1 MCIKNDNL
9 FDVSVLHDTLC
20 LVDNLTKC
28 ISLGI
33 LSGMENQDLV
43 RSKSSEFF
51 ERYGRAEDTNV
62 KLNLALLIV
71 GGVAIILVFAVIF
84 VASRP
89 RPIHYIP
96 GAISAGVSYPNQ
108 IPKSSVVSFATS
120 WLMNWSNFTP
130 ETVESVYARS
140 IIYMAPGLL
149 SRTRAKLS
157 SEIQKVHSDRIS
169 SIYTLKQDPT
179 VSENNRGFD
188 VFFTGKRGV
197 YMGKEQLSIQD
208 VQYFISIDRVPPTEA
223 NPYGLVV
230 NDLKQEILSE
240 TKQ

>member
-1 MCIKNDNL
+1 MD
-9 FDVSVLHDTLC
+9 
-20 LVDNLTKC
+20 
-28 ISLGI
+28 
-33 LSGMENQDLV
+33 NQDLV

-51 ERYGRAEDTNV
+51 ERYGRAEESNV

-71 GGVAIILVFAVIF
+71 GAVAIILVFAVIY

-96 GAISAGVSYPNQ
+96 GAISAGVSYPDQ

-120 WLMNWSNFTP
+120 WLMNWSNFSP

-149 SRTRAKLS
+149 SKTRAKLS
-157 SEIQKVHSDRIS
+157 SEIQQVHSDRIS
-169 SIYTLKQDPT
+169 SIYTLMQDPT
-179 VSENNRGFD
+179 VLESGHGFD
-188 VFFTGKRGV
+188 VSFAGKRGV

-208 VQYFISIDRVPPTEA
+208 VQYVVSIERVPPTDV
-223 NPYGLVV
+223 NPYGLLI
-230 NDLKQEILSE
+230 NDLKKEIISE

>member
-1 MCIKNDNL
+1 MD
-9 FDVSVLHDTLC
+9 SQE
-20 LVDNLTKC
+20 
-28 ISLGI
+28 S
-33 LSGMENQDLV
+33 V

-62 KLNLALLIV
+62 RLHFALIIV
-71 GGVAIILVFAVIF
+71 SLVAIVLVFAIIF

-89 RPIHYIP
+89 RAIHYIP

-108 IPKSSVVSFATS
+108 IPKSSIVSFATS

-140 IIYMAPGLL
+140 IVYMSPALL
-149 SRTRAKLS
+149 SQTRAKLA
-157 SEIQKVHSDRIS
+157 SEIQQVHSDRIS
-169 SIYTLKQDPT
+169 SIYTLKEDPAVT
-179 VSENNRGFD
+179 NNDRGFD
-188 VFFTGKRGV
+188 VSFSGKRGV

-208 VQYFISIDRVPPTEA
+208 VSYVININQVPPTDD
-223 NPYGLVV
+223 NPYGLVI
-230 NDLKQEILSE
+230 NDLKKEITSE

>member
-1 MCIKNDNL
+1 MD
-9 FDVSVLHDTLC
+9 SQ
-20 LVDNLTKC
+20 
-28 ISLGI
+28 
-33 LSGMENQDLV
+33 EAV
-43 RSKSSEFF
+43 RSKSSGFF

-62 KLNLALLIV
+62 RLHFALIV
-71 GGVAIILVFAVIF
+71 VSTVAIVLVFAIIF

-89 RPIHYIP
+89 RAIHYIP

-108 IPKSSVVSFATS
+108 IPKSSIVSFATS

-140 IIYMAPGLL
+140 IVYMSPALL
-149 SRTRAKLS
+149 SQTRAKLA
-157 SEIQKVHSDRIS
+157 SEIQQVHSDRIS
-169 SIYTLKQDPT
+169 SIYTLKEDPA
-179 VSENNRGFD
+179 VSNNDRGFD
-188 VFFTGKRGV
+188 VSFSGKRGV

-208 VQYFISIDRVPPTEA
+208 VSYVININQVPPTDA

-230 NDLKQEILSE
+230 NDLKKEITSE

>member
-1 MCIKNDNL
+1 MD
-9 FDVSVLHDTLC
+9 SQE
-20 LVDNLTKC
+20 
-28 ISLGI
+28 S
-33 LSGMENQDLV
+33 V

-62 KLNLALLIV
+62 RLHFALIIV
-71 GGVAIILVFAVIF
+71 SLVAIVLVFAIIF

-89 RPIHYIP
+89 RAIHYIP

-108 IPKSSVVSFATS
+108 IPKSSIVSFATS

-140 IIYMAPGLL
+140 IVYMSPALL
-149 SRTRAKLS
+149 SQTRAKLA
-157 SEIQKVHSDRIS
+157 SEIQQVHSDRIS
-169 SIYTLKQDPT
+169 SIYTLKEDPAVT
-179 VSENNRGFD
+179 NNDRGFD
-188 VFFTGKRGV
+188 VSFSGKRGV

-208 VQYFISIDRVPPTEA
+208 VSYVININQVPPTDA

-230 NDLKQEILSE
+230 NDLKKEITSE

>member
-1 MCIKNDNL
+1 
-9 FDVSVLHDTLC
+9 
-20 LVDNLTKC
+20 
-28 ISLGI
+28 
-33 LSGMENQDLV
+33 METQESV

-51 ERYGRAEDTNV
+51 ERYARAEDTNV
-62 KLNLALLIV
+62 KLHLALV
-71 GGVAIILVFAVIF
+71 VVSAVAIILVFAIIF

-89 RPIHYIP
+89 RAIHYIP

-108 IPKSSVVSFATS
+108 IPKSSIVSFATS

-140 IIYMAPGLL
+140 IVYMSPALL
-149 SRTRAKLS
+149 SQTRAKLA
-157 SEIQKVHSDRIS
+157 SEIQQVHSDRIS
-169 SIYTLKQDPT
+169 SIYTLKEDPA
-179 VSENNRGFD
+179 VSNNDRGFD
-188 VFFTGKRGV
+188 VSFSGKRGV

-208 VQYFISIDRVPPTEA
+208 VSYVININQVPPTDA

-230 NDLKQEILSE
+230 NDLKKEITSE

>member
-1 MCIKNDNL
+1 MD
-9 FDVSVLHDTLC
+9 SQE
-20 LVDNLTKC
+20 
-28 ISLGI
+28 S
-33 LSGMENQDLV
+33 V

-62 KLNLALLIV
+62 RLHFALIIV
-71 GGVAIILVFAVIF
+71 SLVAIVLVFAIIF

-89 RPIHYIP
+89 RAIHYIP

-108 IPKSSVVSFATS
+108 IPKSSIVSFATS

-140 IIYMAPGLL
+140 IVYMSPALL
-149 SRTRAKLS
+149 SQTRAKLA
-157 SEIQKVHSDRIS
+157 SEIQQVHSDRIS
-169 SIYTLKQDPT
+169 SIYTLKEDPAVT
-179 VSENNRGFD
+179 NNDRGFD
-188 VFFTGKRGV
+188 VSFSGKRGV

-208 VQYFISIDRVPPTEA
+208 VLYVININQVPPTDA
-223 NPYGLVV
+223 NPYGLVI
-230 NDLKQEILSE
+230 NDLKKEITSE

>member
-1 MCIKNDNL
+1 MD
-9 FDVSVLHDTLC
+9 SQ
-20 LVDNLTKC
+20 
-28 ISLGI
+28 
-33 LSGMENQDLV
+33 EAV
-43 RSKSSEFF
+43 RSKSSGFF

-62 KLNLALLIV
+62 KLHFALIV
-71 GGVAIILVFAVIF
+71 VSTVAIVLVFAIIF

-108 IPKSSVVSFATS
+108 IPKSSIVSFATS

-140 IIYMAPGLL
+140 IVYMSPALL
-149 SRTRAKLS
+149 SQTRAKLA
-157 SEIQKVHSDRIS
+157 SEIQQVHSDRIS
-169 SIYTLKQDPT
+169 SIYTLKEDPV
-179 VSENNRGFD
+179 VSNNDRGFD
-188 VFFTGKRGV
+188 VSFAGKRGV

-208 VQYFISIDRVPPTEA
+208 VSYVININQVPPTDA
-223 NPYGLVV
+223 NPYGLVI
-230 NDLKQEILSE
+230 NDLKKEITSE

>member
-1 MCIKNDNL
+1 MD
-9 FDVSVLHDTLC
+9 SQE
-20 LVDNLTKC
+20 
-28 ISLGI
+28 S
-33 LSGMENQDLV
+33 V

-62 KLNLALLIV
+62 RLHFALIIV
-71 GGVAIILVFAVIF
+71 SLVAIVLVFAIIF

-89 RPIHYIP
+89 RAIHYIP

-108 IPKSSVVSFATS
+108 IPKSSIVSFATS

-140 IIYMAPGLL
+140 IVYMSPALL
-149 SRTRAKLS
+149 SQTRAKLA
-157 SEIQKVHSDRIS
+157 SEIQQVHSDRIS
-169 SIYTLKQDPT
+169 SIYTLKEDPAVT
-179 VSENNRGFD
+179 NNDRGFD
-188 VFFTGKRGV
+188 VSFSGKRGV

-208 VQYFISIDRVPPTEA
+208 VSYVININQVPPTDA
-223 NPYGLVV
+223 NPYGLVI
-230 NDLKQEILSE
+230 NDLKKEITSE